1 MMFSRLSADKVNS
14 VHGLFLFLHRLKV
27 IGTVSTKTVNVPLTE
42 FGRPSLYSLIYE
54 GYDRSTRGVIS
65 PEDRLKAFFNRVADH
80 DEPYNEQ
87 LE

>member
-1 MMFSRLSADKVNS
+1 MFNRISADQVNS

-27 IGTVSTKTVNVPLTE
+27 IGTVSTKTVSTPLTE
-42 FGRPSLYSLIYE
+42 FGKPRVYSLVYE
-54 GYDRSTRGVIS
+54 GYDPSTRGVLS
-65 PEDRLKAFFNRVADH
+65 VDDRLKAFFNRVVDR